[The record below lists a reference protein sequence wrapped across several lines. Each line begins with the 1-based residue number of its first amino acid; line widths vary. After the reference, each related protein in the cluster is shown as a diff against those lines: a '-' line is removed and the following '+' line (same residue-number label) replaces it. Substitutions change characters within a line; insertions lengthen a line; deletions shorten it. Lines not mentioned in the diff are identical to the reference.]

1 MKRFIK
7 NAINVEPIREYMA
20 KNRLNIRDF
29 SKVCGVS
36 ERVRDKIL
44 DGSAEVRLT
53 AIIKIARAIGV
64 NFVEL
69 FNDYHTT
76 KE

>member
-1 MKRFIK
+1 MPVGIKELKMKRFIK

-36 ERVRDKIL
+36 ERVL
-44 DGSAEVRLT
+44 GSWMGVLRLVL
-53 AIIKIARAIGV
+53 KP
-64 NFVEL
+64 
-69 FNDYHTT
+69 
-76 KE
+76 